1 MRENQLMRKTAIFAV
16 MLALVAGV
24 ALAQSRDKKNDA
36 TRVLT
41 GRVIDK
47 QDNPLPNAVVYLTNT
62 QSRAT
67 KTYIVGPDGAYHFP
81 SLSPNIDYE
90 VYAQF
95 NGKKSDSRTVSQ
107 FESRPQI
114 KRMPGPTL
122 FWIF

>member
-67 KTYIVGPDGAYHFP
+67 KTYIHRAINSTLRPAALSGRCTAESSKF
-81 SLSPNIDYE
+81 SLN
-90 VYAQF
+90 V
-95 NGKKSDSRTVSQ
+95 
-107 FESRPQI
+107 
-114 KRMPGPTL
+114 
-122 FWIF
+122 